1 MVELVPE
8 PVVVVPP
15 GERVSV
21 QVPVAGKPVKT
32 TLPVAIEQVGWVTV
46 PTVGAA
52 GKPGC
57 ALITTFAEACETHPE
72 ELVTV
77 KV

>member
-1 MVELVPE
+1 
-8 PVVVVPP
+8 VVVPP
-15 GERVSV
+15 GERVIV
-21 QVPVAGKPVKT
+21 QEPVAGNPVKT

-52 GKPGC
+52 GNPGC
-57 ALITTFAEACETHPE
+57 ALITIFAEACEIHPE

-77 KV
+77 NV

>member
-1 MVELVPE
+1 
-8 PVVVVPP
+8 VVVPP
-15 GERVSV
+15 GERVRI
-21 QVPVAGKPVKT
+21 QVPVAGKPDKV
-32 TLPVAIEQVGWVTV
+32 TLPVETAQVGCVTV

-57 ALITTFAEACETHPE
+57 ALIATLAEACETHPE
-72 ELVTV
+72 ALVTV